1 MRIRSTKPEFW
12 RSTRI
17 ASVSWDARLV
27 LKGLESYVDDN
38 GVGKDDL
45 ALIIGD
51 LFSRDLIRE
60 PSRTLARVSEAISD
74 LHEAGLLWRYSVE
87 NTDLLYLA
95 FWESFQRIDKPGRG
109 RFPRP
114 DGTSEY
120 GASQIRESVASP
132 RETVAPGTEEQRNR
146 GTEESSSLTSVEG
159 GPGGDPPN
167 LPVAAKAAPGARG
180 TRLPDGWMPSEE
192 TRAAMREQ
200 FPHLD
205 LKAIHD
211 EFSDYW
217 RAVPGAKGR
226 KTDWDATWRNRVRE
240 IASRQRAPTR
250 NGNGHPP
257 APTHDDKVNGYLA
270 YANQHHTPE
279 IER

>member
-132 RETVAPGTEEQRNR
+132 RESSRALAPGTGEQGNR
-146 GTEESSSLTSVEG
+146 
-159 GPGGDPPN
+159 
-167 LPVAAKAAPGARG
+167 
-180 TRLPDGWMPSEE
+180 
-192 TRAAMREQ
+192 
-200 FPHLD
+200 
-205 LKAIHD
+205 
-211 EFSDYW
+211 
-217 RAVPGAKGR
+217 
-226 KTDWDATWRNRVRE
+226 
-240 IASRQRAPTR
+240 
-250 NGNGHPP
+250 
-257 APTHDDKVNGYLA
+257 
-270 YANQHHTPE
+270 
-279 IER
+279 

>member
-132 RETVAPGTEEQRNR
+132 RESSRALAPGTGEQGNR
-146 GTEESSSLTSVEG
+146 GTGKYRS
-159 GPGGDPPN
+159 PADAADHIIDAPN
-167 LPVAAKAAPGARG
+167 DATVDAFDAWWTHYPRKVSKGQARTAYKTAAKKTGHEVLLAAVEEFAQRMQGSEPKFIPHPSTWLNGERWLDAAPEPEPPS
-180 TRLPDGWMPSEE
+180 TYDGEAWM
-192 TRAAMREQ
+192 
-200 FPHLD
+200 
-205 LKAIHD
+205 
-211 EFSDYW
+211 
-217 RAVPGAKGR
+217 
-226 KTDWDATWRNRVRE
+226 NR
-240 IASRQRAPTR
+240 
-250 NGNGHPP
+250 
-257 APTHDDKVNGYLA
+257 
-270 YANQHHTPE
+270 
-279 IER
+279 